1 GHRLNWAIL
10 VKPFACRLVDDL
22 AVGVALGS
30 AALGQHWHGRKSCVD
45 TPRGPDVA
53 TRDENV
59 GGPAPVH
66 ERKEIVEVHALGI
79 AFIVGRRGGGD
90 GGRGEFWLLCHGA
103 HPGLTRALKSAPGA
117 AGMGLSTLRVARGR
131 RLVGSLAAAGP

>member
-79 AFIVGRRGGGD
+79 AFIVGRRGGVD
-90 GGRGEFWLLCHGA
+90 DGRGEFRLLGHGA
-103 HPGLTRALKSAPGA
+103 HPGMTRSLKSAPA
-117 AGMGLSTLRVARGR
+117 SSGMSLTTVRLARDQ
-131 RLVGSLAAAGP
+131 RLVT